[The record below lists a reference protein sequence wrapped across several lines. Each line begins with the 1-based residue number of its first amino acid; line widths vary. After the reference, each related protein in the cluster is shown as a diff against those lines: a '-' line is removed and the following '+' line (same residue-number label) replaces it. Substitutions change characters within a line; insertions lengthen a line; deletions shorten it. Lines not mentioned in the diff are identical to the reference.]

1 MKHCICAANYI
12 VNLIIMPVSFGF
24 HVNYNKTVKFNFV
37 NYNKTVKFN
46 FVNCNKTEKFNLNVS
61 CGQYYIQLQVDL

>member
-12 VNLIIMPVSFGF
+12 VNLTIMPVSFGF

-37 NYNKTVKFN
+37 NYNKTEN
-46 FVNCNKTEKFNLNVS
+46 S
-61 CGQYYIQLQVDL
+61 I